1 MHHPR
6 GYEDDPPWVADAT
19 CFEPLA
25 APEPRRQPSVPD
37 ARRALWFGVLAVVC
51 FGLIFGP
58 LALAVGQRARLALA
72 GQPESRDAGVA
83 HTAIALG
90 KLGMALHLAILLSA
104 IPWVLFMLPLLT
116 QAAGH

>member
-1 MHHPR
+1 MHDPR
-6 GYEDDPPWVADAT
+6 YEDDPPWVADAM

-25 APEPRRQPSVPD
+25 APESRRAPSVPD
-37 ARRALWFGVLAVVC
+37 ARRALWFGILAVVC
-51 FGLIFGP
+51 FGLVFGP

-72 GQPESRDAGVA
+72 GQPESRETGVA

-90 KLGMALHLAILLSA
+90 KLGMALHLTILLSA

-116 QAAGH
+116 HAAGH